1 MADEYTIEVLGREH
15 VGAIGQTQSG
25 KSYAMILLLTQIEE
39 RNVIVVDTKH
49 NVKIPGYITTS
60 DERKA
65 IKGPKVIYR
74 PTTTKP
80 APSFWAGIWDTY
92 GSPRKPNVTVFI
104 DEAGHV
110 TSPNKIDD
118 KLELLVQAGKQNGVG
133 IWWAAQQSTGVH
145 NTLLSQ
151 SQRLL
156 VFRVLVESDRKK
168 IANVWGRAALD
179 AHTQEPAIPDQAI
192 GGEFMAFGFPGIE
205 PIEADGK
212 VYPIHLRMVG

>member
-1 MADEYTIEVLGREH
+1 MLGREH

-25 KSYAMILLLTQIEE
+25 KSYAMIRFVEQIKD
-39 RNVIVVDTKH
+39 RNVIIIDTKH
-49 NVKIPGYITTS
+49 NVEIPGYAKTS

-74 PTTTKP
+74 PKTTKP
-80 APSFWAGIWDTY
+80 GGSFWSGIWDTY
-92 GSPRKPNVTVFI
+92 GSPRKPNATIFI

-110 TSPNKIDD
+110 TSPSQIDE

-133 IWWAAQQSTGVH
+133 IWWAAQQSTRVH

-168 IANVWGRAALD
+168 IANTWGKAAML
-179 AHTQEPAIPDQAI
+179 AHQQEPADPKAGI
-192 GGEFMAFGFPGIE
+192 GGEFMAFGFPGVE
-205 PIEADGK
+205 PVTADGD
-212 VYPIHLRMVG
+212 VYPIHLRME